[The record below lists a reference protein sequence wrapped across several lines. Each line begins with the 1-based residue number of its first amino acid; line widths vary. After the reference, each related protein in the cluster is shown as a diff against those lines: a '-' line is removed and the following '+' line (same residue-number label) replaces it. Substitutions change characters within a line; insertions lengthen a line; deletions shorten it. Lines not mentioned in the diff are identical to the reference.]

1 MKNKFIPLTVF
12 FIGLTTILQARAD
25 VSLMAARVG
34 AEDVLV
40 AAQFYV
46 QAFGLIEVDRL
57 ELASGKAELILGF
70 IGDNKQSV
78 ANMGPGIAILERESD
93 ADAESMPH
101 IIFRVSDINAVY
113 SKAIELG
120 GTEVQEPMA
129 INDLGIT
136 IAMLRDPAGNTIEL
150 LQQL

>member
-46 QAFGLIEVDRL
+46 KAFGLIEVDRL

-70 IGDNKQSV
+70 TGDNKQSV
-78 ANMGPGIAILERESD
+78 ASMGPGIAILERESD

>member
-1 MKNKFIPLTVF
+1 MKNKFIPHTVF

-46 QAFGLIEVDRL
+46 KAFGLIEVDRL

-78 ANMGPGIAILERESD
+78 ANMGPGIAILERKSD

>member
-1 MKNKFIPLTVF
+1 MKNNFIPLAVF
-12 FIGLTTILQARAD
+12 FIGLTSILQARAD

-46 QAFGLIEVDRL
+46 KAFGLIEVDRL
-57 ELASGKAELILGF
+57 ELASGQAELILGF

-120 GTEVQEPMA
+120 GTEVQEPMV

>member
-46 QAFGLIEVDRL
+46 KAFGLIEVDRL

-70 IGDNKQSV
+70 IGGNKQSV

-120 GTEVQEPMA
+120 GTEVQEPMV

>member
-46 QAFGLIEVDRL
+46 KAFGLIEVDRL

-113 SKAIELG
+113 SKAIELS

>member
-1 MKNKFIPLTVF
+1 MKNNFIPLAVF

-46 QAFGLIEVDRL
+46 KAFGLIEVDRL
-57 ELASGKAELILGF
+57 ELASGQAELVLGF

-120 GTEVQEPMA
+120 GTEVQEPMV

>member
-46 QAFGLIEVDRL
+46 KAFGLIEVDRL
-57 ELASGKAELILGF
+57 ELASGQAELILGF

-78 ANMGPGIAILERESD
+78 ANMGPGIAILERKSD

-113 SKAIELG
+113 SKAIKLG

>member
-46 QAFGLIEVDRL
+46 KAFGLIEVDRL

-78 ANMGPGIAILERESD
+78 ANMG
-93 ADAESMPH
+93 
-101 IIFRVSDINAVY
+101 
-113 SKAIELG
+113 
-120 GTEVQEPMA
+120 Q
-129 INDLGIT
+129 
-136 IAMLRDPAGNTIEL
+136 MLTPNLCRT
-150 LQQL
+150 

>member
-46 QAFGLIEVDRL
+46 KAFGLIEVDRL
-57 ELASGKAELILGF
+57 ELASGQAELILGF

-93 ADAESMPH
+93 TDAESMPH

-113 SKAIELG
+113 SQAIELG

>member
-1 MKNKFIPLTVF
+1 MKNNFIPLAVF

-46 QAFGLIEVDRL
+46 KAFGLIEVDRL
-57 ELASGKAELILGF
+57 ELASGQAELVLGF

-78 ANMGPGIAILERESD
+78 ANMGPGIAILERKSD

-120 GTEVQEPMA
+120 GTEVQEPMV

>member
-1 MKNKFIPLTVF
+1 MKNNFIPLAVF

-46 QAFGLIEVDRL
+46 KAFGLIEVDRL

-120 GTEVQEPMA
+120 GTEVQEPMV

>member
-1 MKNKFIPLTVF
+1 MKNNFIPLAVF
-12 FIGLTTILQARAD
+12 FIGLTSILQARAD

-46 QAFGLIEVDRL
+46 KAFGLIEVDRL

-78 ANMGPGIAILERESD
+78 ANMGPGIAILERKSD

-120 GTEVQEPMA
+120 GTEVQEPMV